1 MNRAGAGIESQ
12 DFEPVPAHHLD
23 GAAVLL
29 PFLGRR
35 LFFELP
41 PVLPAGEENP
51 AYIQCRNGEEKRRVE
66 KRIAEACVRFSV
78 WVRRHT
84 PHLPRKIV
92 KSKWA
97 DAIIAAFRSS
107 KLSFEFRG
115 EVAERLKAAVC

>member
-41 PVLPAGEENP
+41 PGLPAGGENP
-51 AYIQCRNGEEKRRVE
+51 AYIQCRNGEGKKRVE
-66 KRIAEACVRFSV
+66 KRIAEACVRVSV
-78 WVRRHT
+78 WGRRHI
-84 PHLPRKIV
+84 PHLPEKIV
-92 KSKWA
+92 KRKWA
-97 DAIIAAFRSS
+97 GAIIAA
-107 KLSFEFRG
+107 
-115 EVAERLKAAVC
+115 VRL